1 MELELIVI
9 LREYPSMELGS
20 LNPRRYIAS
29 VENNSERAY
38 MPT

>member
-9 LREYPSMELGS
+9 LREYPSMQLGS
-20 LNPRRYIAS
+20 LNPRRHIAS
-29 VENNSERAY
+29 VETISGRAY

>member
-9 LREYPSMELGS
+9 LREYPSMEYGS
-20 LNPRRYIAS
+20 LNPRRHMAS
-29 VENNSERAY
+29 FATMSERAY